1 MVRQMADNYV
11 SKDSNSNPNTL
22 SLNDAS
28 MLVMDGGVAM
38 SEGAFRG
45 RTPMTTYTLEE
56 LGMNP
61 AASPFSRSNPMND
74 NATPAAPISYDAGV
88 TVDTARLAADEQDRE
103 NADANVV
110 VAFNQQIGSMFRQYG
125 FLLIGGLAL
134 IGLGWFVGKESG
146 QKKILGQFD
155 EWADEIGYSKKSH
168 E

>member
-1 MVRQMADNYV
+1 MADNYV
-11 SKDSNSNPNTL
+11 AKDGNSDPGAL
-22 SLNDAS
+22 SLSSAS

-61 AASPFSRSNPMND
+61 DASPFSNSNPMNTD
-74 NATPAAPISYDAGV
+74 ATPAAPITYDASV
-88 TVDTARLAADEQDRE
+88 TVDTATLAADEQDRE
-103 NADANVV
+103 NAGANVV
-110 VAFNQQIGSMFRQYG
+110 VAFNQQVGSMFRQYG
-125 FLLIGGLAL
+125 FLIVGGLVL

-146 QKKILGQFD
+146 QKKVLGQFD
-155 EWADEIGYSKKSH
+155 EWADALGYAKKSR